1 MLRAKNVRDQD
12 LEEDTQGHIGDAIE
26 IANTEPTVAAVS
38 KAEPVMV
45 ASANKRAVPLP
56 AQKQPGQT
64 APQSPLPVPRSPLEG
79 KGTVVLDVGG
89 GRTVPS
95 FIGKSLRSA
104 IEMAQNSGIEL
115 DVVGSGTAREQS
127 PPPGARMP
135 AGGRVAV
142 RFSR

>member
-1 MLRAKNVRDQD
+1 EA
-12 LEEDTQGHIGDAIE
+12 LEA
-26 IANTEPTVAAVS
+26 ANTDPVVAPS
-38 KAEPVMV
+38 GKAGPVML
-45 ASANKRAVPLP
+45 ASANKKSPP
-56 AQKQPGQT
+56 IPTQKE
-64 APQSPLPVPRSPLEG
+64 SDPVPAPLEAPKSPLEG

-89 GRTVPS
+89 GPTVPS
-95 FIGKSLRSA
+95 FLGRSLRSA
-104 IEMAQNSGIEL
+104 IEMAQSNGIEL